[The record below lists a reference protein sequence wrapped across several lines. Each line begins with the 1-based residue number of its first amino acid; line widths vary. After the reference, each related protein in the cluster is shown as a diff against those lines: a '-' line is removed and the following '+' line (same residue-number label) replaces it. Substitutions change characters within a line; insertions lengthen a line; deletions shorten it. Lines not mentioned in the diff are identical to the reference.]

1 MSMTKKA
8 LLIWWG
14 VGAVML
20 MMLVMS
26 FQFDD
31 IRPTGGLRDIGLLVA
46 WIAVWGYVL
55 NKLATNHKN
64 MNSAGAAK

>member
-14 VGAVML
+14 VGGAML

-26 FQFDD
+26 FQFDA
-31 IRPTGGLRDIGLLVA
+31 IRPTGELRDIGLLVA
-46 WIAVWGYVL
+46 WTAVWGYIL
-55 NKLATNHKN
+55 NKLVTAHKN
-64 MNSAGAAK
+64 INSAGAAK